1 MHTELYQDLTQEQQA
16 QAAFSSQSVSR
27 FSPIEIRQTISQ
39 LVAEDR
45 LDLAHALC
53 EAGLA
58 IHPDSEDVLAIA
70 GLLAMLRED
79 FSDAAGI
86 LNHLMVVQ
94 GESAPIT
101 SHVMFIRALRCAG
114 EPVAA
119 LRALMLAHEQHPN
132 HPDLQAEF
140 EQLSQKLG
148 IKAAD

>member
-1 MHTELYQDLTQEQQA
+1 MNTALYQDVTQA
-16 QAAFSSQSVSR
+16 PGFMALNSQSVSK
-27 FSPIEIRQTISQ
+27 FTPIEIRETISQ

-79 FSDAAGI
+79 YADAAGI
-86 LNHLMVVQ
+86 LNHLLVVQ
-94 GESAPIT
+94 GEDAPIT
-101 SHVMFIRALRCAG
+101 SHVMFIRALRCAS

-119 LRALMLAHEQHPN
+119 LKALMFAHEQHPN
-132 HPDLQAEF
+132 HPDLEKEF
-140 EQLSQKLG
+140 EQLSTQLG
-148 IKAAD
+148 IKAAG